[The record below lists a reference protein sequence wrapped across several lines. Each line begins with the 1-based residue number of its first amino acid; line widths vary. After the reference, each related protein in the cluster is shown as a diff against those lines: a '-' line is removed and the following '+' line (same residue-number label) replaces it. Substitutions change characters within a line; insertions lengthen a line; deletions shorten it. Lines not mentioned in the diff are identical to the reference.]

1 MLDNQCTCACN
12 PIYLS
17 SLPIFHSSLSL
28 SLSLSLSSATS
39 RYVKGLKLI
48 DRDFRSTILSANRA
62 HDKPILS
69 EDTLKLILG
78 NVSSILTLNA
88 GMLAELEERMKMWS
102 VEFGIRTP

>member
-1 MLDNQCTCACN
+1 MHMCLQSNFSL
-12 PIYLS
+12 LS
-17 SLPIFHSSLSL
+17 SYFHSFLSL
-28 SLSLSLSSATS
+28 SLSLS